1 MFKTTHTL
9 TLLVHTFIMAIEAVA
24 RVEALAKKRQLLRQ
38 PHWIA
43 TQNWMRKRLEDD
55 RGRSLV
61 ASEDRGS
68 GKSQG
73 SHKQQQLRHLQ
84 WLLPESIVLR
94 RSSFLTPTSKAGREE
109 WYYGLMR
116 MIWSL
121 LWAAPVVIV
130 MQFAS
135 TLNSLAFLSFSLV
148 SKIRLD
154 IILYCNS
161 LILFIE
167 CQLHK

>member
-94 RSSFLTPTSKAGREE
+94 RSSFLTPTSKAAKNGITA
-109 WYYGLMR
+109 WWGWYDHYYGLLLLLLSR
-116 MIWSL
+116 SL
-121 LWAAPVVIV
+121 YPR
-130 MQFAS
+130 FS
-135 TLNSLAFLSFSLV
+135 FFLSSI
-148 SKIRLD
+148 KNQTWHNT
-154 IILYCNS
+154 IL
-161 LILFIE
+161 
-167 CQLHK
+167 